1 MKCQSRVCH
10 FPPTGLL
17 FPSLPIVLAI
27 GAACSLRLPSVLLA
41 RTRVHPHTPCA
52 LCFLIDTR

>member
-41 RTRVHPHTPCA
+41 RTRVHPH
-52 LCFLIDTR
+52 